1 MQNEYV
7 KLIKELDKTLSM
19 VRALWLE
26 SKTPDEKAKWR
37 VRIDELL
44 DERLRLMKSRDAVG
58 ISVAV

>member
-19 VRALWLE
+19 VRALWME
-26 SKTPDEKAKWR
+26 SKTPDERGKWR
-37 VRIDELL
+37 GRIDELL

-58 ISVAV
+58 VSIAV

>member
-37 VRIDELL
+37 GRIDDLL

-58 ISVAV
+58 VSLAV

>member
-19 VRALWLE
+19 VRALLLE
-26 SKTPDEKAKWR
+26 SKTPEEKGKWR
-37 VRIDELL
+37 GRIDELL
-44 DERLRLMKSRDAVG
+44 DERLRLMNSRDAVG